1 MLFHSLHCSRISIRT
16 SLLSFPVC
24 TFLLLVGGCTSVPSL
39 QFAHHS
45 WHLHSPVSSVE
56 CKQQTAAYVEYQVR
70 ANRCKCKVLVFVS
83 KGSEISMKHHFYIF
97 FIQFTY
103 LSALALILFT
113 HPHHRVVWMSLLCSK
128 CCNYFLQK
136 EGQWKKK
143 CTIPQ
148 GYNICSEKHIQ

>member
-1 MLFHSLHCSRISIRT
+1 MLFHSLRCSRISIRT

-24 TFLLLVGGCTSVPSL
+24 TFLCSLGVAHQFRLCSLHITRGICILPYRLSNANNRQQLTLSIRWGQTGANARYSCLFQRALKLVWNTI
-39 QFAHHS
+39 F
-45 WHLHSPVSSVE
+45 
-56 CKQQTAAYVEYQVR
+56 
-70 ANRCKCKVLVFVS
+70 
-83 KGSEISMKHHFYIF
+83 IF

>member
-1 MLFHSLHCSRISIRT
+1 MDRH
-16 SLLSFPVC
+16 LLSFPIADVVSFPSLF
-24 TFLLLVGGCTSVPSL
+24 THFNSHITSVFSRLHVPLLVGGCTSVPSL

-45 WHLHSPVSSVE
+45 WHLHSPVSSGE

-136 EGQWKKK
+136 EGQ
-143 CTIPQ
+143 
-148 GYNICSEKHIQ
+148 